1 MTSESPRP
9 DGPGSAEIST
19 LLASWRDGDQAALD
33 RLLPIIY
40 AELHRIAARQRS
52 GERQDHTLDTTA
64 LLHEA
69 YLRLVGANVDW
80 VDRQHFF
87 AVAARTMRRVLVDH
101 ARANRRSKRGSGGI
115 KVTLDEQQL
124 AIEQPTA
131 DLLDLDE
138 AIQRLSALEERK
150 ARVVELHYFGG
161 LSYEEIADATGMS
174 PATVH
179 RDLRMA
185 RAWLARELGAGADD
199 A

>member
-1 MTSESPRP
+1 MVDP
-9 DGPGSAEIST
+9 DISS
-19 LLASWRDGDQAALD
+19 LLAAWRAGDNAALD
-33 RLLPIIY
+33 RLFPVIY
-40 AELHRIAARQRS
+40 HELHRIAARQRY
-52 GERQDHTLDTTA
+52 GERDDHTLDTTA

-69 YLRLVGANVDW
+69 YLRLVGTNVDW
-80 VDRQHFF
+80 VDRHHFY

-101 ARANRRSKRGSGGI
+101 ARANRRAKRGSGGI
-115 KVTLDEQQL
+115 KVALDAQQL
-124 AIEQPTA
+124 ASDQPAA

-150 ARVVELHYFGG
+150 GRVVELHYFGG
-161 LSYEEIADATGMS
+161 LSYEEIAAATGIS

-185 RAWLARELGAGADD
+185 RAWLARDLGAGADD